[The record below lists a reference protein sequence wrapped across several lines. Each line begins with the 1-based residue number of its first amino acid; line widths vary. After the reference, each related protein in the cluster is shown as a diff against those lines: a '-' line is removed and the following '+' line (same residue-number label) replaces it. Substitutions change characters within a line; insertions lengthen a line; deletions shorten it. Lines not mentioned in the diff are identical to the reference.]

1 MCPIPL
7 VHKHIQ
13 IIQVAATPLQRGVEG
28 GEQWVRVGMC
38 WRRKNGRITGGG
50 GCGGARLCLSR
61 ALLYKAISS
70 RDWVCVVASAMP
82 VLRFV
87 PVIRVFTFTCVSL
100 PLSLPLPSPLLV
112 LLIFP
117 VVAIPPFSSIALP
130 PSWKL
135 RKNEMIRG
143 EDEVL
148 LLLLPNNVRK

>member
-7 VHKHIQ
+7 VHKHYIQ

-28 GEQWVRVGMC
+28 GEQWVRLGKF

-50 GCGGARLCLSR
+50 WGGARLCLSR
-61 ALLYKAISS
+61 ALLYEAAF
-70 RDWVCVVASAMP
+70 RGDWVCVVASAMP

-87 PVIRVFTFTCVSL
+87 PVIRVLTFTCVSL

-117 VVAIPPFSSIALP
+117 VVAIPPFSSLILP
-130 PSWKL
+130 PSSWK
-135 RKNEMIRG
+135 
-143 EDEVL
+143 
-148 LLLLPNNVRK
+148 